1 MLLTAFAS
9 FMATLGFG
17 ILFNI
22 KGKKL
27 ILAGI
32 GGMIGGVTYTLL
44 KQNGFNEVGS
54 LFLASAAFSLY
65 SELLARLCKTPVTTF
80 IVCALI
86 PLVPGGGM
94 YETMNYALRN
104 NAAAAM
110 QEGLET
116 MIEAGALALGIVFIA
131 SAMRFVF
138 YRPKQKRHI
147 AGQ

>member
-1 MLLTAFAS
+1 MLLTAFGS

-27 ILAGI
+27 ILAGL

-94 YETMNYALRN
+94 YETMN
-104 NAAAAM
+104 
-110 QEGLET
+110 
-116 MIEAGALALGIVFIA
+116 
-131 SAMRFVF
+131 
-138 YRPKQKRHI
+138 
-147 AGQ
+147 